1 MKFDINDLRVNSSVA
16 GSEGA
21 RRATGEPATDGAA
34 TEGGHRSTEV
44 SAKKTHRSFTAKYK
58 LQILELA
65 DKCKYPG
72 EIGALLRKE
81 GLYSSHLSKWRKLRN
96 SGALNNLSGKKRGPI
111 PQTDLKQKDRII
123 RLQKRI
129 AKLENE
135 LLKAHTIIDVQKKLS
150 QLLAASQEIE
160 K

>member
-1 MKFDINDLRVNSSVA
+1 M
-16 GSEGA
+16 
-21 RRATGEPATDGAA
+21 
-34 TEGGHRSTEV
+34 
-44 SAKKTHRSFTAKYK
+44 
-58 LQILELA
+58 
-65 DKCKYPG
+65 
-72 EIGALLRKE
+72 RKE

-96 SGALNNLSGKKRGPI
+96 SGALNNLSGKKRGHI

-150 QLLAASQEIE
+150 QLLVASQEIE